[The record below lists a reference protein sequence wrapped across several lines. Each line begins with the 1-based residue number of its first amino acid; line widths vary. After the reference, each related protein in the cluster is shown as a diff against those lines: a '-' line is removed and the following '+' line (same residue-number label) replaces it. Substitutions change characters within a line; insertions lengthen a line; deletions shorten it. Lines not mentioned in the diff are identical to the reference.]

1 MTTQKEVQAQLAAD
15 FRANHDRLAEVV
27 RPLDPDR
34 LLRPPGAGRWSVG
47 QVLEHLALMD
57 GRFLA
62 ATEPLVRDARRDA
75 AAPLR
80 EWKPTFIGGQIASAL
95 RKPKPLKS
103 AKIGRPGTPRN
114 GVAEAFLAIDLRYAN
129 LLDEA
134 ASLDWNAVRLR
145 PPVLPWLPLKLN
157 LGDVFEIHRVH
168 VTRHLGQIERTIAAL

>member
-1 MTTQKEVQAQLAAD
+1 MDQLLTTCCGIDIHKRTAVACLLRRAAD
-15 FRANHDRLAEVV
+15 GTCAAET
-27 RPLDPDR
+27 RT
-34 LLRPPGAGRWSVG
+34 
-47 QVLEHLALMD
+47 
-57 GRFLA
+57 F
-62 ATEPLVRDARRDA
+62 

-80 EWKPTFIGGQIASAL
+80 EWKPTSIGGQIASAL

-168 VTRHLGQIERTIAAL
+168 LTRHLGQIERTIAAL